1 MRQQTMLMPTMRDTP
16 ADAEAVSHRMLVKG
30 GFIRQL
36 SAGVYSF
43 LPLGRRVLRNVERI
57 VREEMERTGA
67 QEVLLPAMQP
77 ADLWRQSGRYEVY
90 GPELVRLR
98 DRGDREIVLGPTHEE
113 VITDLIGQEVSTY
126 RKLPV
131 TLFQIQTKFRDE
143 RRPRFG
149 LLRGREFVMK
159 DAYSFSADWESLDAT
174 YRAMYD
180 AYHRI
185 FERCGLAFR
194 AVEADAGAI
203 GGEGGTHEFMA
214 IAASGEDD
222 VVVCSH
228 CEYAANME
236 KAAGR
241 GTAAGAGLGGTRES
255 SVHGAAD
262 EAEEAVPGME
272 KFHTPK
278 LHSIA
283 DLEAALGIRGDE
295 LIKTLIFMA
304 DGKPVAVLVR
314 GDRTLN
320 ETKVK
325 NALGANE
332 LELADGG
339 TVLAATGAAIGF
351 AGPAGLRIPLLV
363 DLEVA
368 SMRRGVAGA
377 NETDYHIR
385 HVVPG
390 RDFPLSVVGDYR
402 NAEEGEACPNCAQ
415 GALQVIRGIE
425 IGHVFK
431 LGTKYSESLNARF
444 TDAGGESH
452 PFIMGCYGIGVTRL
466 LSAVIEQRHDDNGM
480 LWPVGLAP
488 FQVHVIPVSHQDAA
502 QMEAANRLYEQLR
515 SDGVEALLDD
525 RSERLGVKLKDA
537 DLIGIPLRIVIGRGI
552 ADGQVEW
559 KERGSGEP
567 AVNIAA
573 EDAGAAVRKWLD
585 AARQSLG

>member
-1 MRQQTMLMPTMRDTP
+1 MRQQTAFIPTMREMP
-16 ADAEAVSHRMLVKG
+16 ADAEAVSHQLLVKG

-77 ADLWRQSGRYEVY
+77 ADLWRESGRYDVY

-113 VITDLIGQEVSTY
+113 VITQLVGQEISTY

-149 LLRGREFVMK
+149 LLRCREFVMK
-159 DAYSFSADWESLDAT
+159 DAYSFAADWESLDAA

-185 FERCGLAFR
+185 FARCGLAFR

-222 VVVCSH
+222 VVTCSH
-228 CEYAANME
+228 CDYAANME
-236 KAAGR
+236 KAVGR
-241 GTAAGAGLGGTRES
+241 GTNASLKASADKADAAES
-255 SVHGAAD
+255 
-262 EAEEAVPGME
+262 VPDAE
-272 KFHTPK
+272 KFHTPN
-278 LHSIA
+278 LRSIE
-283 DLEAALGIRGDE
+283 DLVAGLGIGGNE
-295 LIKTLIFMA
+295 LIKTLIYMA
-304 DGKPVAVLVR
+304 DGSPVAVLVR
-314 GDRTLN
+314 GDRSLN

-325 NALGANE
+325 NALNAVE
-332 LELADGG
+332 LELADSE
-339 TVLAATGAAIGF
+339 TVLEITGAATGF
-351 AGPAGLRIPLLV
+351 AGPVSLRIPLLV

-368 SMRRGVAGA
+368 AMRSGVAGA
-377 NETDYHIR
+377 NETDFHVR

-390 RDFPLSVVGDYR
+390 RDFTLEKAGDYR
-402 NAEEGEACPNCAQ
+402 NAEEGEACPNCEA
-415 GALQVIRGIE
+415 GSLRVIRGIE

-431 LGTKYSESLNARF
+431 LGTKYSEKLNARF
-444 TDAGGESH
+444 TDAAGVSH

-466 LSAVIEQRHDDNGM
+466 LSAVIEQRHDENGM
-480 LWPVGLAP
+480 LWPAELAP
-488 FQVHVIPVSHQDAA
+488 FQVHIIPVSHQDEA
-502 QMEAANRLYEQLR
+502 QMEAANELYEQLR
-515 SDGVEALLDD
+515 EGGIEALLDD
-525 RSERLGVKLKDA
+525 RGERLGVKLKDA
-537 DLIGIPLRIVIGRGI
+537 DLIGIPIRIVIGKGI
-552 ADGQVEW
+552 AEGQVEW

-567 AVNIAA
+567 AVRMALA
-573 EDAGAAVRKWLD
+573 DAGEAVRNKLKN
-585 AARQSLG
+585 R